1 MSVKFEEVIEDGI
14 IDEVLDGGGKNMEAG
29 ILLEADAEQLSG
41 LVKTEAD
48 GAGSVYEEED
58 LGGMEL
64 LGEAASQ
71 TFLQQ
76 PQPITFGEAAASQ
89 IFLEQPPPVFASR
102 NSTFLQPQQ
111 LLNETIGEVFLQ
123 PQPRGFLQQHP
134 GGENLQSCT
143 LSFILMQRRGAV
155 LHYLLA
161 TVQYCTLVPV
171 PVRTVPGTHQSP
183 RRICIHKVPILGSR
197 VSDPD
202 SIRSV
207 DPDPY
212 SESGSAKMKCSMF
225 SFES

>member
-48 GAGSVYEEED
+48 GAGSVYEEGD

-76 PQPITFGEAAASQ
+76 PQPLPFGEAAASHA
-89 IFLEQPPPVFASR
+89 FLEQPPPLFASR
-102 NSTFLQPQQ
+102 STFLQPQQ

-123 PQPRGFLQQHP
+123 PQPQGFVQQHP
-134 GGENLQSCT
+134 GENLQICT
-143 LSFILMQRRGAV
+143 LLFILMQRRGIV
-155 LHYLLA
+155 FHYLLA
-161 TVQYCTLVPV
+161 TVQ
-171 PVRTVPGTHQSP
+171 
-183 RRICIHKVPILGSR
+183 
-197 VSDPD
+197 
-202 SIRSV
+202 
-207 DPDPY
+207 
-212 SESGSAKMKCSMF
+212 
-225 SFES
+225 